1 MCQNDS
7 FSVDVANTVD
17 FLMFINGNVYC
28 FKNINATD
36 YLVVSL
42 FPRLILYINFKVLS
56 IVNQVMTDEEI

>member
-1 MCQNDS
+1 MCENDS

-17 FLMFINGNVYC
+17 FPGNVC

-36 YLVVSL
+36 YLAVSL